1 MQPETSVTIF
11 ESPFAPREA
20 PIRAVSGPAQL
31 AHDGSYA
38 VQSVLRVLSRRRRW
52 IAGSIVLCLVVAV
65 VATLFMK
72 PVYEATAT
80 IELNKE
86 SAGSLDMGLRDTGH
100 AQNAS
105 GEDLGTDLETE
116 TAILESDSLA
126 LSVIRQLN
134 LSAQATSS
142 KGSPAA
148 EARAEDS
155 PEARAGLLD
164 VFRRR
169 LKVKPVRGTRL
180 IQVTYE
186 GHDPQQAAQVANTL
200 IESYKR
206 QYLQSHYDATSEA
219 SEWLTRQLS
228 ELKTNVESS
237 EKKLTDFEKDS
248 GILNLPSVAMAADSP
263 GGGEVHSVV
272 LEKLDTLNTELTEA
286 EANAIEKESIY
297 RLALTGN
304 YGAITEFGANRRPA
318 GAGIASAAQ
327 GTSATEL
334 EQLQGK
340 QNDLKVELAQQA
352 QIYGANNRHLKEL
365 QLQESVVDGQIR
377 EEMQRIVER
386 AAGDFQIAKR
396 TEQGLRQRFDRQE
409 MEASKLN
416 EKAVQFAVLSQEAG
430 SRKKLYED
438 LYTRLQ
444 EANVSAGIKATN
456 ITIVDPARAQFNPTR
471 PRRLFNLEVGLLMG
485 LFSGLTLAFVAD
497 GIDRTV
503 VNPLEVEEITGLRV
517 LGVIPTFGAKRG
529 GYGVRAAEG
538 LIQARA
544 QAGRPDAVVMEP
556 IWMLNHPESV
566 AAEAFRTV
574 RTAVLLSRAGA
585 APKVILVTSCIPGEG
600 KSTLTANL
608 AVSFAQ
614 HGKKVLIVEAD
625 MRRPSMGHVMRIPNQ
640 VGLSTVLAGASK
652 LEETILHGIHVPTL
666 DVLPSGPRPPMPSE
680 ILGSGPFDR
689 LLETLRALYDI
700 ILIDSPPALLLT
712 DAVSI
717 SRKTDATIWVAR
729 SGVVTRPYLARAAQ
743 LIERSRM
750 PAIGFVLN
758 RMDKDA
764 DPYGYG
770 YGFGGGYAYGHEYE
784 EPKGAAEYPH
794 DA

>member
-1 MQPETSVTIF
+1 
-11 ESPFAPREA
+11 
-20 PIRAVSGPAQL
+20 
-31 AHDGSYA
+31 
-38 VQSVLRVLSRRRRW
+38 
-52 IAGSIVLCLVVAV
+52 
-65 VATLFMK
+65 MK

-80 IELNKE
+80 IELNKGG
-86 SAGSLDMGLRDTGH
+86 AGSLDLGLGDSGQ
-100 AQNAS
+100 AQ
-105 GEDLGTDLETE
+105 GGGGGDLGTDLETE

-126 LSVIRQLN
+126 LAVIHQLN
-134 LSAQATSS
+134 LSAQAPFPGGSS
-142 KGSPAA
+142 AA
-148 EARAEDS
+148 SAARAEDS
-155 PEARAGLLD
+155 PEARARMLD
-164 VFRRR
+164 AFKRG
-169 LKVKPVRGTRL
+169 LKVKPVRSTRL

-248 GILNLPSVAMAADSP
+248 GILNLPSAAMAGDSP
-263 GGGEVHSVV
+263 GDGEVHSVV
-272 LEKLDTLNTELTEA
+272 LEKLDALNTELTEA

-304 YGAITEFGANRRPA
+304 YDAITEMGVNDRAAASGA
-318 GAGIASAAQ
+318 ASATHGSTA
-327 GTSATEL
+327 SAL
-334 EQLQGK
+334 EQLQSK
-340 QNDLKVELAQQA
+340 KNDLKIELAQQA
-352 QIYGANNRHLKEL
+352 QIYGQNNRHLKEL

-386 AAGDFQIAKR
+386 AAGDFQVAKR
-396 TEQGLRQRFDRQE
+396 TEQELRQRFDQQQL
-409 MEASKLN
+409 EASKLN
-416 EKAVQFAVLSQEAG
+416 EKTVQFAVLSQEAG

-456 ITIVDPARAQFNPTR
+456 ITIVDPARAQINPTR

-517 LGVIPTFGAKRG
+517 LGVIPTFGAMRTEG
-529 GYGVRAAEG
+529 VYGARAEQG
-538 LIQARA
+538 LIQAKA
-544 QAGRPDAVVMEP
+544 HAGRAEAVVMEP

-614 HGKKVLIVEAD
+614 HGRKVLIVEAD
-625 MRRPSMGHVMRIPNQ
+625 MRRPSMEHVMRIPNQ

-652 LEETILHGIHVPTL
+652 LEETILRGIYVPTL
-666 DVLPSGPRPPMPSE
+666 DVLPAGPRPPMPSE

-743 LIERSRM
+743 LIERSGM

-770 YGFGGGYAYGHEYE
+770 YGFGGGYAYGLEYE
-784 EPKGAAEYPH
+784 EPKGERRPHH